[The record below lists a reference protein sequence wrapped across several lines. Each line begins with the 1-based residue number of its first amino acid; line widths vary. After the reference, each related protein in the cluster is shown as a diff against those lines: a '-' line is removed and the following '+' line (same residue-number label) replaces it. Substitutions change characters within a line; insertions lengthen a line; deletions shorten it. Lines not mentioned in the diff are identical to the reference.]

1 MLAVDTN
8 ILVRLLVED
17 DSKQFRL
24 AFQLLHSEEIWVSK
38 TVLLETEWVLRST
51 YGYDPLRVRAGLIF
65 LLGLEQI
72 SVEDPPCVAKAL
84 VWMGQGLDFADA
96 LHAGSSHPVAT
107 FMTFDQK
114 LVKRSSKLGI
124 DVKLLA

>member
-24 AFQLLHSEEIWVSK
+24 AFQLLRTEEVWVSK

-51 YGYDPLRVRAGLIF
+51 YGYDSSRVWTGLNF
-65 LLGLEQI
+65 LLGLEQV
-72 SVEDPPCVAKAL
+72 SLEDRPSVAKAL
-84 VWMGQGLDFADA
+84 DWMGLGLDFPDA
-96 LHAGSSHPVAT
+96 LNVASSPDGTGFV
-107 FMTFDQK
+107 TFDRK
-114 LVKRSSKLGI
+114 LVNRARQLGLN
-124 DVKLLA
+124 VVLLG